1 MAAGAPVGP
10 VCCGDCPGPAWLSA
24 FCGGITAAAPA
35 LCPGLRRPPGQGSV
49 PGAGRL
55 RGALFPHRME
65 LPADP
70 PARIPPGGHSAGAVF
85 CAEYHVLRVLHRRA
99 GQPVEAAAG
108 RRTQLRCILA
118 PANRQLLSDDLLC
131 VRVAE
136 SGGHRGE
143 SRSPGQG
150 MALCSGHPCRLASD
164 TGAALP
170 GVSALGFCPAD
181 LAVPGKNYVGS
192 LPSAVSDGGVREPVH
207 PWAAPGGGCGR
218 SGILRSFADRADAA
232 GDDGPLRR
240 GGQAAGQKMGGLCV
254 RPVLRADP
262 GVDHPGPLHH

>member
-24 FCGGITAAAPA
+24 FCGGITAAAPT

-70 PARIPPGGHSAGAVF
+70 PARIPPGGHSAGAPF

-136 SGGHRGE
+136 SGGHRGGKPI
-143 SRSPGQG
+143 SG
-150 MALCSGHPCRLASD
+150 SGHGPLLWS
-164 TGAALP
+164 
-170 GVSALGFCPAD
+170 
-181 LAVPGKNYVGS
+181 S
-192 LPSAVSDGGVREPVH
+192 LP
-207 PWAAPGGGCGR
+207 PGFRHWCCASRGIC
-218 SGILRSFADRADAA
+218 SGILPGRSCSSRE
-232 GDDGPLRR
+232 
-240 GGQAAGQKMGGLCV
+240 KLCGKPPI
-254 RPVLRADP
+254 RCF
-262 GVDHPGPLHH
+262 